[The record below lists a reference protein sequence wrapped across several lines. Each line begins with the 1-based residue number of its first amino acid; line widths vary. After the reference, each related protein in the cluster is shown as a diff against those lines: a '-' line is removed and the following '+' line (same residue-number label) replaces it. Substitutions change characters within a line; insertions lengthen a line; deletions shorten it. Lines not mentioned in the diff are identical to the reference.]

1 MTQPAAKSGWM
12 RRWSAPLWGVAAT
25 AVFSGP
31 VLAQTALLSQPPN
44 RVDAHLSDAKLQS
57 SLLSPVPT
65 GVCVAEN
72 FVLAAKSIIAE
83 IRIWGIYF
91 PGGVAPATDNF
102 TVTVRSDT
110 AGLPG
115 AALST
120 PRNVPA
126 TRQVTGESVDGITE
140 HAYTLMLDSAPRAP
154 GVYWVEICNDTTGS
168 AASFYWEFGVADP
181 VRGVPGAAFV
191 LTAPPGNNWLPLDAG
206 SDRRDLAIEITAQ
219 PVATAVPAL
228 TALGVA
234 VMSGVLAAGGM
245 CLTRRRPPGS
255 TQTAP

>member
-1 MTQPAAKSGWM
+1 M
-12 RRWSAPLWGVAAT
+12 RRWPPIVWGVVAAT
-25 AVFSGP
+25 VFSGP
-31 VLAQTALLSQPPN
+31 ALAQTALLSQPPN

-57 SLLSPVPT
+57 LLLSPVPT

-72 FVLAAKSIIAE
+72 FVLAAKTIIAE

-140 HAYTLMLDSAPRAP
+140 HAYTLMLDSAIRAP

-168 AASFYWEFGVADP
+168 AASFYWEFGGADP
-181 VRGVPGAAFV
+181 LRGVPGAAFV
-191 LTAPPGNNWLPLDAG
+191 LTAPPGNNWLALDAG
-206 SDRRDLAIEITAQ
+206 SDKQDLAIEITAR
-219 PVATAVPAL
+219 PVATAVPTLSTLGMAIMIGTLAVGGIYL
-228 TALGVA
+228 TQR
-234 VMSGVLAAGGM
+234 SRAA
-245 CLTRRRPPGS
+245 
-255 TQTAP
+255 